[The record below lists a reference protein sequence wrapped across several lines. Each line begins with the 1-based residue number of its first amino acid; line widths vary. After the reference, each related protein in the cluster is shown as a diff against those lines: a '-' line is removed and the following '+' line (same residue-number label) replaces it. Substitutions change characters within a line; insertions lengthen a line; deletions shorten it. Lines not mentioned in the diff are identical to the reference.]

1 MSKKLKKLEA
11 KLDSI
16 IFDMNK
22 EIEGYKNQ
30 IENLNNQVR
39 LLEMNNYKLKE
50 ERDEFE
56 VKYKDIQSEFTKFKM
71 QVQLF
76 RCEQEELAQVKLG
89 DENPDYSIIG
99 EVVKPA
105 PKKNRKKV

>member
-1 MSKKLKKLEA
+1 MSKKLKKIEA

-22 EIEGYKNQ
+22 EIEGYKDQ

-50 ERDEFE
+50 EKDKLE
-56 VKYKDIQSEFTKFKM
+56 VECKDVKTEFTKFKM
-71 QVQLF
+71 QVQLL
-76 RCEQEELAQVKLG
+76 RDEQEELAQVELG
-89 DENPDYSIIG
+89 DPDYSVIG
-99 EVVKPA
+99 EVVA
-105 PKKNRKKV
+105 STSKKNRKTG

>member
-30 IENLNNQVR
+30 IEDLNNQIR

-50 ERDEFE
+50 EKDEFE
-56 VKYKDIQSEFTKFKM
+56 VKYKDIQTEFTKFKM
-71 QVQLF
+71 QTQLL
-76 RCEQEELAQVKLG
+76 RVEKEEVDNVKLG
-89 DENPDYSIIG
+89 DENPDYSVIG
-99 EVVKPA
+99 EVVA
-105 PKKNRKKV
+105 TTSKKNRKKS

>member
-1 MSKKLKKLEA
+1 MSKKLKKIEA

-22 EIEGYKNQ
+22 EIEGYKDQ

-50 ERDEFE
+50 EKDEIE
-56 VKYKDIQSEFTKFKM
+56 VKYKEVQTEFINFKM
-71 QVQLF
+71 QISLL
-76 RCEQEELAQVKLG
+76 RNEQEELAQVRLG
-89 DENPDYSIIG
+89 DENPDYSVIG
-99 EVVKPA
+99 EVVA
-105 PKKNRKKV
+105 PTVKKNRKKG